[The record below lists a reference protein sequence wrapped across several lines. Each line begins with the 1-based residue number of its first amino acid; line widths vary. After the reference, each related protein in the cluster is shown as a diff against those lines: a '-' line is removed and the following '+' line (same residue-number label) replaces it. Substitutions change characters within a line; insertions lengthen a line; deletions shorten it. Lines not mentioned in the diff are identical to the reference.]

1 MKPHAAAVLLACAPS
16 AAAFA
21 QPPAPP
27 VFGARVE
34 SVYVDAFVT
43 RDGLAVK
50 GLAASDFE
58 LKDEGVVREV
68 ELVASDQL
76 PLVAVLAFDASGS
89 VAGPKLA
96 ALQAAGVA
104 FLDGLKPLDQA
115 SLVTFNEEVRWA
127 GEPTADKQRVKLA
140 LASIQPRGGTAVM
153 DGLYTAVT
161 LPVSKARSLVVLF
174 SDGED
179 NLSWL
184 GDKQL
189 KAVVERSNALVHVV
203 GIVPGFQGL
212 ELSAPAVPQPG
223 GRGQALPQSTS
234 DIELIHNRM
243 LRHIAEATGG
253 RFWAAESPD
262 RLRQTFAAIAEAM
275 SHRYILRFEPQ
286 SGRKPGW
293 HRLELKLRDKPGRIE
308 ARRGYWVGSA
318 STK

>member
-1 MKPHAAAVLLACAPS
+1 MRSSLVAIALACAS
-16 AAAFA
+16 ARAFA

-34 SVYVDAFVT
+34 TVYVDAFVT
-43 RDGLAVK
+43 KDGLAVR

-58 LKDEGVVREV
+58 VKDEGVVQEV
-68 ELVASDQL
+68 QLVTSDQL
-76 PLVAVLAFDASGS
+76 PLVSVLAFDASGS

-96 ALQAAGVA
+96 ALQAAGGA
-104 FLDGLKPLDQA
+104 FLDGLKPADLA
-115 SLVTFNEEVRWA
+115 ALVTFNEEVRWA
-127 GEPTADKQRVKLA
+127 GEPTADKQRVKGA
-140 LASIQPRGGTAVM
+140 LAAIQPRGGTAVL

-184 GDKQL
+184 DDKQL

-203 GIVPGFQGL
+203 GIVPGPAG
-212 ELSAPAVPQPG
+212 PAVSPTAPTQVGTRSNVPLLS
-223 GRGQALPQSTS
+223 RNVEPV
-234 DIELIHNRM
+234 HNRM
-243 LRHIAEATGG
+243 LRQIAETTGG

-275 SHRYILRFEPQ
+275 SHRYVLRYEPP

-293 HRLELKLRDKPGRIE
+293 HRLELKLRGKSGRIE
-308 ARRGYWVGSA
+308 ARRGYWVAGG
-318 STK
+318 